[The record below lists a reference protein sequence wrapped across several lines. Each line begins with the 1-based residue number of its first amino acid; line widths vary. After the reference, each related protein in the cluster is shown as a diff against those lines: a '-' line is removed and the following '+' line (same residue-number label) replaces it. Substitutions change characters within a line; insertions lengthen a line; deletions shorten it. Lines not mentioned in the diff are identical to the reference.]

1 MAPQILRPCK
11 IKKFKLQSKLKLTA
25 YFWLDWD
32 TLWQEDLWE
41 SCSYTYLV
49 CQYLSRTISL
59 DYVCIINELT
69 MCPQLWSYLLM
80 NNANSLQGV
89 SWSYSIVTLMHQIEN
104 CCEISTQR
112 CCTQLPC
119 VLQFLDFFLLLSNLG
134 HVSYDLGWV
143 RHRLGASST
152 FRGRS
157 QIMSKQM
164 GILIQ
169 QSDLQLLFT
178 KNVKLHIELCT
189 CIFGAA
195 SMDPIFV

>member
-1 MAPQILRPCK
+1 MGISAIR
-11 IKKFKLQSKLKLTA
+11 IF
-25 YFWLDWD
+25 
-32 TLWQEDLWE
+32 E
-41 SCSYTYLV
+41 SPTMHLAICVFCPYI
-49 CQYLSRTISL
+49 QRSL
-59 DYVCIINELT
+59 
-69 MCPQLWSYLLM
+69 
-80 NNANSLQGV
+80 
-89 SWSYSIVTLMHQIEN
+89 SYSIVTLMHQIEN

-143 RHRLGASST
+143 RHRIEVHLQPLG
-152 FRGRS
+152 GRS

-178 KNVKLHIELCT
+178 KNVKLHIELCS
-189 CIFGAA
+189 FVAA
-195 SMDPIFV
+195 SIFTKYVLCHL

>member
-1 MAPQILRPCK
+1 M
-11 IKKFKLQSKLKLTA
+11 KKSFQWGQGPSDLAYLHTYKKKRLKLTGC
-25 YFWLDWD
+25 FLLNWD
-32 TLWQEDLWE
+32 TLWQDLWE

-49 CQYLSRTISL
+49 CRYLSRTISL

-134 HVSYDLGWV
+134 RVSYDLGWV
-143 RHRLGASST
+143 RHNRLEWPRLWRIT
-152 FRGRS
+152 
-157 QIMSKQM
+157 
-164 GILIQ
+164 
-169 QSDLQLLFT
+169 DLSLVVN
-178 KNVKLHIELCT
+178 K
-189 CIFGAA
+189 
-195 SMDPIFV
+195 